1 MITLDDRWGFR
12 HVQVRV
18 PCPALPRPL
27 RILHL
32 SDSHLMP
39 HDRAKQA
46 FIRRMTALE
55 HDFVFFTGDVT
66 ETQAAELLV
75 PGLLSRQPTYG
86 AYVVFGNHDH
96 LRMPKRWMLQEM
108 LLQRFYG
115 NGTQSDPQAMKVRFE
130 GEGKWQVLI
139 NEARAHDVDGKRVVV
154 VGVDDPFTGAGDLQ
168 IAMHHVKQADVLIGL
183 VHVPTDLASFAQ
195 RGFHLV
201 LSGHTHGG
209 QIRIPFYGAMVT
221 QCDLPRAKAAGLH
234 YVERTAVHVSQG
246 LGAGKLIRMRLNC
259 APTAYTILLG
269 G

>member
-12 HVQVRV
+12 HRTIRV
-18 PCPALPRPL
+18 PCPALARPL

-32 SDSHLMP
+32 SDSHLMR
-39 HDRAKQA
+39 HDKAKMR
-46 FIRRMTALE
+46 FIKRMTALE

-66 ETQAAELLV
+66 ETPDAELLV
-75 PGLLSRQPTYG
+75 PELLSRQPTYG

-108 LLQRFYG
+108 LTQTFYG
-115 NGTQSDPQAMKVRFE
+115 NGTQSDPLAMKERFE
-130 GEGKWQVLI
+130 AGGQWQVLI
-139 NEARAHDVDGKRVVV
+139 NEARSHDVDGKRVVV

-168 IAMHHVKQADVLIGL
+168 IAMHGVKQADVLIGL

-221 QCDLPRAKAAGLH
+221 QCDLPRAHAAGLH
-234 YVERTAVHVSQG
+234 KVERTFVHVSQG
-246 LGAGKLIRMRLNC
+246 LGAGKLIRLRFNC
-259 APTAYTILLG
+259 PPTAYTIVLG